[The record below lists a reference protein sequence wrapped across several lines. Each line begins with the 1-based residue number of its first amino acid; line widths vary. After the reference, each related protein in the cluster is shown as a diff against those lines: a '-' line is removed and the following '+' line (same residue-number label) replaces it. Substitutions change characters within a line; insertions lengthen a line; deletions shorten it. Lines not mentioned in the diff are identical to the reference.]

1 MERNQSKEEHPMK
14 LVKDIVNRVVRYIGM
29 DVHKDSTT
37 AVVLDA
43 QGNRVMQVTLRT
55 EGTVLVDFVRGL
67 SGRLHLTLEEGTYS
81 AWLHALLSPWVEK
94 LIVCNPRQNALLKQ
108 GNKSDPIDARKLA
121 ELLRL
126 GSLSAVYHGAPEMRT
141 LKELAAS
148 YATLVQDGTR
158 VMNRLKSLYRGRG
171 IRCGGTQVYSPRH
184 RARWL
189 EQLVEPGARQRA
201 KLLYQE
207 LDLLLQLRPQAR
219 RALLAQSRQHPA
231 QKILRTIPGLGP
243 VRVALLL
250 AWLQTP
256 HRFRNKRKLCGYGGL
271 GLLTRGS
278 AQYRLEKGELVVSPK
293 GVMVRGLNPAHNTH
307 LKDIFKGAALAACQ
321 RPGPLREAY
330 ERLLREGTKE
340 HLARLTIAR
349 KIATLVLTLWKRG
362 ERFDAQRLRR
372 EQAA

>member
-1 MERNQSKEEHPMK
+1 MK
-14 LVKDIVNRVVRYIGM
+14 LVKDIANRVVRYIGM

-37 AVVLDA
+37 AAVLDA
-43 QGNRVMQVTLRT
+43 QGNLLMEVTLRT
-55 EGTVLVDFVRGL
+55 EASVLVDFLRGL
-67 SGRLHLTLEEGTYS
+67 RGNLHLTFEEGTYS
-81 AWLHALLSPWVEK
+81 AWLYTLLCPYVEK

-108 GNKSDPIDARKLA
+108 GNKNDRIDAGKLA

-126 GSLSAVYHGAPEMRT
+126 GSLTAVYHGSPNLHR

-148 YATLVQDGTR
+148 YETLVSDGTR
-158 VMNRLKSLYRGRG
+158 VMNRLKALYRGRG

-189 EQLVEPGARQRA
+189 EQLQEPGAQQRA
-201 KLLYQE
+201 QLLYQE
-207 LDLLLQLRPQAR
+207 LDLLLKLRPQAR
-219 RALLAQSRQHPA
+219 RALLAASRQHSA

-250 AWLQTP
+250 ARIQTP
-256 HRFRNKRKLCGYGGL
+256 HRFRNKRHLWGYGGL
-271 GLLTRGS
+271 GLLARGS
-278 AQYRLEKGELVVSPK
+278 AQYRLQQGELVLSSK
-293 GVMVRGLNPAHNTH
+293 GVMVRGLNPAHNAR
-307 LKDIFKGAALAACQ
+307 LKDIFKGAALSACQ

-330 ERLLREGTKE
+330 ERCLREGMKE
-340 HLARLTIAR
+340 HLARLTLAR
-349 KIATLVLTLWKRG
+349 KIATLVWTLWKRG

>member
-1 MERNQSKEEHPMK
+1 
-14 LVKDIVNRVVRYIGM
+14 
-29 DVHKDSTT
+29 
-37 AVVLDA
+37 
-43 QGNRVMQVTLRT
+43 
-55 EGTVLVDFVRGL
+55 
-67 SGRLHLTLEEGTYS
+67 LHLTLEEGTYS

-171 IRCGGTQVYSPRH
+171 ISCGGTQVYSPRH

-330 ERLLREGTKE
+330 ERLLREGTQE

>member
-1 MERNQSKEEHPMK
+1 MA
-14 LVKDIVNRVVRYIGM
+14 
-29 DVHKDSTT
+29 VHKDSTT

-43 QGNRVMQVTLRT
+43 QGNLVMQVTLRT
-55 EGTVLVDFVRGL
+55 EGTVLVDFLRGL
-67 SGRLHLTLEEGTYS
+67 SGTLHLTFEEGTYS

-293 GVMVRGLNPAHNTH
+293 
-307 LKDIFKGAALAACQ
+307 DI
-321 RPGPLREAY
+321 
-330 ERLLREGTKE
+330 
-340 HLARLTIAR
+340 
-349 KIATLVLTLWKRG
+349 
-362 ERFDAQRLRR
+362 
-372 EQAA
+372 

>member
-1 MERNQSKEEHPMK
+1 MK
-14 LVKDIVNRVVRYIGM
+14 HVKDIVNRVVRYIGM

-43 QGNRVMQVTLRT
+43 QGNLVMQVTLRT
-55 EGTVLVDFVRGL
+55 EGTVLVDFLRGL
-67 SGRLHLTLEEGTYS
+67 SGTLYLTFEEGTYS
-81 AWLHALLSPWVEK
+81 AWLYALLSPWVEQ

-126 GSLSAVYHGAPEMRT
+126 GSLSAVYHGSPGLRA

-148 YATLVQDGTR
+148 YVTLVRDGTR

-184 RARWL
+184 RTQWL
-189 EQLVEPGARQRA
+189 EQLLEAGARQRA

-207 LDLLLQLRPQAR
+207 LDLLLKLRPQAR
-219 RALLAQSRQHPA
+219 RALLAESRQHPA

-256 HRFRNKRKLCGYGGL
+256 HRFRNKRRLWGYGGM

-278 AQYRLEKGELVVSPK
+278 AQYRLQQGELVASPK
-293 GVMVRGLNPAHNTH
+293 GVMVRGLNPAHNAH

-330 ERLLREGTKE
+330 ERLLREGTEE

-349 KIATLVLTLWKRG
+349 KLATLVLTLWKKG

>member
-1 MERNQSKEEHPMK
+1 
-14 LVKDIVNRVVRYIGM
+14 
-29 DVHKDSTT
+29 
-37 AVVLDA
+37 
-43 QGNRVMQVTLRT
+43 
-55 EGTVLVDFVRGL
+55 
-67 SGRLHLTLEEGTYS
+67 
-81 AWLHALLSPWVEK
+81 
-94 LIVCNPRQNALLKQ
+94 
-108 GNKSDPIDARKLA
+108 
-121 ELLRL
+121 
-126 GSLSAVYHGAPEMRT
+126 
-141 LKELAAS
+141 
-148 YATLVQDGTR
+148 LVQDGTR

-171 IRCGGTQVYSPRH
+171 ISCGGTQVYSPRH

-330 ERLLREGTKE
+330 ERLLREGTQE
-340 HLARLTIAR
+340 HLARLTLAR

>member
-1 MERNQSKEEHPMK
+1 MK

-43 QGNRVMQVTLRT
+43 QGNLVMQVTLRT
-55 EGTVLVDFVRGL
+55 EGTVLVDFLRGL
-67 SGRLHLTLEEGTYS
+67 SGSLHLTLEEGTYS
-81 AWLHALLSPWVEK
+81 AWLYALLSPWVEK

-148 YATLVQDGTR
+148 YATLVQDSTR

-330 ERLLREGTKE
+330 ERLLREGTQE
-340 HLARLTIAR
+340 HLARLTLAR

>member
-1 MERNQSKEEHPMK
+1 MT
-14 LVKDIVNRVVRYIGM
+14 LVQDIVNRLVRYIGM

-43 QGNRVMQVTLRT
+43 QGKVVMEVTLRT
-55 EGTVLVDFVRGL
+55 EGRALVDFLRGL
-67 SGRLHLTLEEGTYS
+67 RGTLYLTFEEGTYS
-81 AWLHALLSPWVEK
+81 AWLYALLSPQVEK

-108 GNKSDPIDARKLA
+108 GNKNDRIDARKLA

-126 GSLSAVYHGAPEMRT
+126 GSLTAVYHGSENLRT

-148 YATLVQDGTR
+148 YETLVSDGTR
-158 VMNRLKSLYRGRG
+158 VMNRLKALYRGRG

-184 RARWL
+184 RAGWL
-189 EQLVEPGARQRA
+189 GQLAEEGARQRA

-207 LDLLLQLRPQAR
+207 LDLLLKLRPQAR
-219 RALLAQSRQHPA
+219 RALLAESRKHA
-231 QKILRTIPGLGP
+231 GQKILRTIPGLGP
-243 VRVALLL
+243 IRVALLL
-250 AWLQTP
+250 ARMQTP
-256 HRFRNKRKLCGYGGL
+256 HRFRNRRKLWGYGGM
-271 GLLTRGS
+271 GLLMRGS
-278 AQYRLEKGELVVSPK
+278 AQYRLQQGELVASSK
-293 GVMVRGLNPAHNTH
+293 GLMVRGLNPAHNAH
-307 LKDIFKGAALAACQ
+307 LKDLFKGAALSACQ

-330 ERLLREGTKE
+330 ERCLREGMKE

>member
-1 MERNQSKEEHPMK
+1 MK

-94 LIVCNPRQNALLKQ
+94 LIVCNPRQKALLKH

-330 ERLLREGTKE
+330 ERLLREGTQE
-340 HLARLTIAR
+340 HLARLTLAR

>member
-1 MERNQSKEEHPMK
+1 MEFVQ
-14 LVKDIVNRVVRYIGM
+14 DIVNRLVRYIGM
-29 DVHKDSTT
+29 DVHQDSTT

-43 QGNRVMQVTLRT
+43 QGNLIMEVTLRT
-55 EGTVLVDFVRGL
+55 EAHALVDFLRGL
-67 SGRLHLTLEEGTYS
+67 RGALRLTLEEGTYS
-81 AWLHALLSPWVEK
+81 AWLYTLLSPYVEK

-108 GNKSDPIDARKLA
+108 GNKSDRIDARKLA

-126 GSLSAVYHGAPEMRT
+126 GSLTAVYHGAPGLRT

-148 YATLVQDGTR
+148 YEALVSDGTR
-158 VMNRLKSLYRGRG
+158 VMNRLKALYRGRG

-189 EQLVEPGARQRA
+189 EQLGEPGARQRA

-219 RALLAQSRQHPA
+219 RALLAASRQHSA

-243 VRVALLL
+243 IRVALLL
-250 AWLQTP
+250 AWMQTP
-256 HRFRNKRKLCGYGGL
+256 HRFPNKRKLWGYGGL

-278 AQYRLEKGELVVSPK
+278 AQYRLQQGELVVSAK
-293 GVMVRGLNPAHNTH
+293 GVRVRGLNPAHH
-307 LKDIFKGAALAACQ
+307 ARLKDILKGAALAACQ

-330 ERLLREGTKE
+330 ERCRREGMKE
-340 HLARLTIAR
+340 PLARLTLAR
-349 KIATLVLTLWKRG
+349 KIATLVWTLWKRG

-372 EQAA
+372 EQAT

>member
-1 MERNQSKEEHPMK
+1 MK

-171 IRCGGTQVYSPRH
+171 IPCGGTQVYSPRH

-330 ERLLREGTKE
+330 ERLLREGTQE
-340 HLARLTIAR
+340 HLARLTLAR

>member
-1 MERNQSKEEHPMK
+1 MK
-14 LVKDIVNRVVRYIGM
+14 LVQDIVNRVVRYIGM

-67 SGRLHLTLEEGTYS
+67 SGRLHLTFEEGTYS

-148 YATLVQDGTR
+148 YATLVQDSTR

-293 GVMVRGLNPAHNTH
+293 
-307 LKDIFKGAALAACQ
+307 DI
-321 RPGPLREAY
+321 
-330 ERLLREGTKE
+330 
-340 HLARLTIAR
+340 
-349 KIATLVLTLWKRG
+349 
-362 ERFDAQRLRR
+362 
-372 EQAA
+372 

>member
-1 MERNQSKEEHPMK
+1 
-14 LVKDIVNRVVRYIGM
+14 M

-37 AVVLDA
+37 AVVVDA
-43 QGNRVMQVTLRT
+43 QGHLVMQVTLRT
-55 EGTVLVDFVRGL
+55 EGSALVDFLRGL
-67 SGRLHLTLEEGTYS
+67 RGALHLTFEEGTHS
-81 AWLHALLSPWVEK
+81 AWLYTLLSPCVEK

-108 GNKSDPIDARKLA
+108 GNKSDRIDARKLA

-126 GSLSAVYHGAPEMRT
+126 GSLTAVYHGSPGMRT

-148 YATLVQDGTR
+148 HESLMSDGTR
-158 VMNRLKSLYRGRG
+158 VMNRLKSLYRSRG
-171 IRCGGTQVYSPRH
+171 IGCGGTQVYSPRH
-184 RARWL
+184 RAHWL
-189 EQLVEPGARQRA
+189 QQLVEPGARQRA

-207 LDLLLQLRPQAR
+207 LDLLLELRPQAR
-219 RALLAQSRQHPA
+219 RALLAESRKHPA

-243 VRVALLL
+243 VRVARLL

-256 HRFRNKRKLCGYGGL
+256 HRFRNKRKWWGYGGL

-278 AQYRLEKGELVVSPK
+278 AQYRLQQGEWVASPK
-293 GVMVRGLNPAHNTH
+293 GVTVRGLNPAHNAGV
-307 LKDIFKGAALAACQ
+307 KDIFKGAALTACQ

-330 ERLLREGTKE
+330 ERCLREGRDE

-372 EQAA
+372 EQVA

>member
-1 MERNQSKEEHPMK
+1 MK
-14 LVKDIVNRVVRYIGM
+14 LVQDNAKRVVRYIGM

-37 AVVLDA
+37 AAVLDA
-43 QGNRVMQVTLRT
+43 QGNLLMEVTLRT
-55 EGTVLVDFVRGL
+55 EGSVLVDFLRGL
-67 SGRLHLTLEEGTYS
+67 RGSLCLTFEEGTYS
-81 AWLHALLSPWVEK
+81 AWLYTLLCPYVEK

-108 GNKSDPIDARKLA
+108 GNKGDRIDARKLA

-126 GSLSAVYHGAPEMRT
+126 GSLTAVYHGSPNLRR

-148 YATLVQDGTR
+148 YETLVSDGTR
-158 VMNRLKSLYRGRG
+158 VMNRLKALYRGRG

-189 EQLVEPGARQRA
+189 EQLLEPGAQQRA
-201 KLLYQE
+201 QLLYQE
-207 LDLLLQLRPQAR
+207 LDLLLKLRPQAR
-219 RALLAQSRQHPA
+219 RALLAASRQHSA

-250 AWLQTP
+250 ARIQTP
-256 HRFRNKRKLCGYGGL
+256 HRFRNKRHLWGYGGL

-278 AQYRLEKGELVVSPK
+278 AQYRLQQGELVLSSK
-293 GVMVRGLNPAHNTH
+293 GVRVRGLNPAHNAR
-307 LKDIFKGAALAACQ
+307 LKDIFKGAALSACQ

-330 ERLLREGTKE
+330 ERCLREGMKE

-362 ERFDAQRLRR
+362 ERFDAKRLSR